1 MYDIGAIVCMS
12 LGNAYGRSILGSSGK
27 VISAFVMLRQEGHEF
42 EVSLG
47 CTIRPCLKNAYGNQ
61 AQCVT
66 LGILVLER
74 LEYRIG
80 TSDASLDYI
89 VSSWPS

>member
-1 MYDIGAIVCMS
+1 MS
-12 LGNAYGRSILGSSGK
+12 LGNAYGRSILGGSEK
-27 VISAFVMLRQEGHEF
+27 VISSFVMLREEGHEF
-42 EVSLG
+42 EMSLG
-47 CTIRPCLKNAYGNQ
+47 YTIRPCLTNAYGNQ

-80 TSDASLDYI
+80 TNDASLDYI